1 MCIKFG
7 ATVVN
12 SLIQTLKSL
21 GTARLAA
28 MGGVAVFLMGFLIYL
43 ATRLGTTEMGI
54 LFNELEPP
62 EAKKII
68 SVLEEQNVP
77 YKLFKNGT
85 EIQVPI
91 ADVLKLRVQLAET
104 ANAGSVVGYE
114 LFDKAQSPGIGH
126 DVLNLQML
134 RALEGELARTIKA
147 IDHVKAARVHLVL
160 PKREMFSREEQKPSA
175 SVIVKMDSDKER
187 LNAKQVEG
195 IQRLVAAAVPKMDV
209 QSVSILDT
217 RGTLLTKEYIS
228 EEQRTM
234 STNEEMRRDYEQRLT
249 RSVQTLLE
257 KSVGQDKVRVNISLE
272 MDFDQVTVNKELFD
286 PDAQVLRSSTTIEEN
301 SKTDEKE
308 PIVSVEQN
316 LPDAEVKNANQVTS
330 QANRTEETVNYEIS
344 KQVISQTRKNGVI
357 KRISAAVIVD
367 GIYTTL
373 PNGTREYSPRSEK
386 EMDLLAAL
394 VRSAIG
400 YDANRGDMIEV
411 VNLPFFN
418 PEDLFRE
425 EDPVLFMGFT
435 KQEII
440 KMVEGL
446 GVALVAV
453 LVILLVVRPLIVKA
467 FEPAE
472 IEEEEKLLMAGQNG
486 LPPQL
491 TGPEGEV
498 DDSTSQLEE
507 LIDIARV
514 EGRVKASS
522 VRKIGEIID
531 QHPEE
536 AVNIIR
542 NWLYSDER

>member
-1 MCIKFG
+1 M
-7 ATVVN
+7 N

-104 ANAGSVVGYE
+104 ANTGSVIGYE

-175 SVIVKMDSDKER
+175 SVIVKMDSEKER
-187 LNAKQVEG
+187 LNSKQVEG

-249 RSVQTLLE
+249 RAVQTLLE

-330 QANRTEETVNYEIS
+330 QSNRTEETVNYEIS

-357 KRISAAVIVD
+357 KRIFAPI
-367 GIYTTL
+367 GKR
-373 PNGTREYSPRSEK
+373 NGFAGGFGS
-386 EMDLLAAL
+386 
-394 VRSAIG
+394 
-400 YDANRGDMIEV
+400 
-411 VNLPFFN
+411 
-418 PEDLFRE
+418 FRH
-425 EDPVLFMGFT
+425 
-435 KQEII
+435 
-440 KMVEGL
+440 
-446 GVALVAV
+446 
-453 LVILLVVRPLIVKA
+453 
-467 FEPAE
+467 
-472 IEEEEKLLMAGQNG
+472 
-486 LPPQL
+486 
-491 TGPEGEV
+491 
-498 DDSTSQLEE
+498 
-507 LIDIARV
+507 RV
-514 EGRVKASS
+514 
-522 VRKIGEIID
+522 
-531 QHPEE
+531 
-536 AVNIIR
+536 
-542 NWLYSDER
+542 

>member
-1 MCIKFG
+1 MI
-7 ATVVN
+7 

-28 MGGVAVFLMGFLIYL
+28 MGGIAVFLMGFLIYL
-43 ATRLGTTEMGI
+43 ATRLGGTETGV
-54 LFNELEPP
+54 LFNELEPA

-68 SVLEEQNVP
+68 ERLDEQNVP

-85 EIQVPI
+85 EIQVPVGE
-91 ADVLKLRVQLAET
+91 VLKLRVQLAET
-104 ANAGSVVGYE
+104 AGAGSVVGYE
-114 LFDKAQSPGIGH
+114 LFDKTQSPGIGH
-126 DVLNLQML
+126 EVMNLQML

-175 SVIVKMDSDKER
+175 SVIIKMEDKKN
-187 LNAKQVEG
+187 LTAKQVEG
-195 IQRLVAAAVPKMDV
+195 VQRLVAAAVPKMDV
-209 QSVSILDT
+209 QNVSILDT
-217 RGTLLTKEYIS
+217 RGALLTKEYVS

-234 STNEEMRRDYEQRLT
+234 STNEEMRRDQEQRLT
-249 RSVQTLLE
+249 RAVQELLE
-257 KSVGQDKVRVNISLE
+257 KSVGHDKVRVNIALE
-272 MDFDQVTVNKELFD
+272 MDFDQVVVNKELFD
-286 PDAQVLRSSTTIEEN
+286 PETQVLRSSTTIEEN

-357 KRISAAVIVD
+357 KRISAAVIID
-367 GIYTTL
+367 GTYRTL
-373 PNGTREYSPRSEK
+373 PNGTREYTPRTER

-394 VRSAIG
+394 VRSAVG
-400 YDANRGDMIEV
+400 YDANRGDTIEV

-418 PEDLFRE
+418 PEDLLRAD
-425 EDPVLFMGFT
+425 DPILFMGFT
-435 KQEII
+435 KQEVI

-467 FEPAE
+467 FEPTD
-472 IEEEEKLLMAGQNG
+472 IEEEENLLMPAQNG
-486 LPPQL
+486 MPPQL
-491 TGPEGEV
+491 TGPDMDVVSGG
-498 DDSTSQLEE
+498 TAAQIEE

-522 VRKIGEIID
+522 VKKIGEIIE

-542 NWLYSDER
+542 NWLYDER

>member
-1 MCIKFG
+1 M
-7 ATVVN
+7 N
-12 SLIQTLKSL
+12 SFIQTLKSL

-28 MGGVAVFLMGFLIYL
+28 MGGVAIFLMGFLIYL
-43 ATRLGTTEMGI
+43 ATRLGSTEMAV
-54 LFNELEPP
+54 LFSELEPGDT
-62 EAKKII
+62 KQII
-68 SVLEEQNVP
+68 QKLEEQNVP
-77 YKLFKNGT
+77 FQLYKNGT
-85 EIQVPI
+85 EIRVPV

-104 ANAGSVVGYE
+104 AGAGNVVGYE
-114 LFDKAQSPGIGH
+114 LFDKTQSPGIGH
-126 DVLNLQML
+126 EVMNLQML

-175 SVIVKMDSDKER
+175 SVIVKMDGKEK
-187 LNAKQVEG
+187 LSQKQVEG

-209 QSVSILDT
+209 QNVSILDT
-217 RGTLLTKEYIS
+217 RGALLTREYLS
-228 EEQRTM
+228 EEQMTM
-234 STNEEMRRDYEQRLT
+234 STNEEMRRDYEQRLA
-249 RSVQTLLE
+249 RSVQSLLE
-257 KSVGQDKVRVNISLE
+257 RSVGQDKVRVNVSLE
-272 MDFDQVTVNKELFD
+272 MDFDQVVVNKELYD
-286 PDAQVLRSSTTIEEN
+286 PDTQVLRSSTTVEEN

-316 LPDAEVKNANQVTS
+316 LPNAEAQNANQVTS

-344 KQVISQTRKNGVI
+344 KQVISQVRKTGVI

-373 PNGTREYSPRSEK
+373 PSGIREYAPRSEK

-400 YDANRGDMIEV
+400 YDANRGDTIEV

-418 PEDLFRE
+418 PEDLLRA
-425 EDPVLFMGFT
+425 EDPILFMGFT
-435 KQEII
+435 KLEII

-453 LVILLVVRPLIVKA
+453 LVILLVVRPLVVKA
-467 FEPAE
+467 FEPADT
-472 IEEEEKLLMAGQNG
+472 EEEERLLMTGPNG
-486 LPPQL
+486 GPPQL
-491 TGPEGEV
+491 VGPDGEI
-498 DDSTSQLEE
+498 SESSQLEE
-507 LIDIARV
+507 LIDIAKV

-542 NWLYSDER
+542 TWLYSDGQ